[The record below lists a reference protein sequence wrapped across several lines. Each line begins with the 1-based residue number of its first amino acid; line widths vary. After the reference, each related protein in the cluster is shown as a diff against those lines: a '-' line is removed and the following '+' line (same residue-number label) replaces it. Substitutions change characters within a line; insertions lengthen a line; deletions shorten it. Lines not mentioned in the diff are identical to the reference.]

1 MTAAPGPNVLVEVA
15 GVVQVVTINRPQ
27 VRNAIDAA
35 TAAEIAAAMDE
46 LDGRDDLAAGVIT
59 GAGTAFCAGMDLKA
73 FLAGERPSTPERGF
87 AGLVEKP
94 PAKPLVAAVNGPAIA
109 GGFEVVLACDLVV
122 AADDAVFGLPEV
134 KRGLVAAAG
143 GLLRLP
149 RRIPYHLA
157 MEWAL
162 TGEYVT
168 ARRAYEVSLV
178 NRLVARAG
186 RAGRGGRPGRGGR
199 REQPAGAAG
208 DQADD
213 RAERRLAGRRGLQP
227 AAGDQRA
234 GARLGGRQGGRPRLQ
249 GEAAAGLARPLT
261 RGPTRGPGGVAR
273 GRLTPAAGSSA
284 GASPGTRSRPPA
296 CPGCRRPG

>member
-1 MTAAPGPNVLVEVA
+1 MTAAAPGPNVLVEVA
-15 GVVQVVTINRPQ
+15 GGVQVVTINRPQ

-35 TAAEIAAAMDE
+35 TAVEIAAAMDE
-46 LDGRDDLAAGVIT
+46 LDARDDLAAGVIT

-87 AGLVEKP
+87 AGLVERP
-94 PAKPLVAAVNGPAIA
+94 PVKPLVAAVNGPAIA
-109 GGFEVVLACDLVV
+109 GGFEIVLACDLIV

-168 ARRAYEVSLV
+168 ARRAHEVALV
-178 NRLVARAG
+178 NRLATRADVLAEALALAAAIAANSPLALRATKRTIVESVDWPAAEAFTRQREISEPVRASEDAREGARAFN
-186 RAGRGGRPGRGGR
+186 
-199 REQPAGAAG
+199 EK
-208 DQADD
+208 
-213 RAERRLAGRRGLQP
+213 
-227 AAGDQRA
+227 
-234 GARLGGRQGGRPRLQ
+234 
-249 GEAAAGLARPLT
+249 
-261 RGPTRGPGGVAR
+261 
-273 GRLTPAAGSSA
+273 
-284 GASPGTRSRPPA
+284 RPPA
-296 CPGCRRPG
+296 WTGR

>member
-1 MTAAPGPNVLVEVA
+1 MTAQPAGAGPNVLVEVTGA
-15 GVVQVVTINRPQ
+15 VQVVTINRPH
-27 VRNAIDAA
+27 VRNAIDSA
-35 TAAEIAAAMDE
+35 TAAAIAAAMDE
-46 LDGRDDLAAGVIT
+46 LDARDDLAAGVIT
-59 GAGTAFCAGMDLKA
+59 GAGSAFCAGMDLKA

-109 GGFEVVLACDLVV
+109 GGFEIVLACDLVV

-178 NRLVARAG
+178 NRLAARADVLTEALALAAAVAANSPLAL
-186 RAGRGGRPGRGGR
+186 RATKRTIV
-199 REQPAGAAG
+199 ES
-208 DQADD
+208 ADW
-213 RAERRLAGRRGLQP
+213 P
-227 AAGDQRA
+227 AADAFARQREISEPVRA
-234 GARLGGRQGGRPRLQ
+234 SDDAKEGARAFTEKRP
-249 GEAAAGLARPLT
+249 P
-261 RGPTRGPGGVAR
+261 VWR
-273 GRLTPAAGSSA
+273 GR
-284 GASPGTRSRPPA
+284 
-296 CPGCRRPG
+296 